1 MTGLEIYKNRAIVTR
16 HKANNHGAGRGIDM
30 KLDEIKEIAKRH
42 NIKAGKMK
50 KADLVR
56 AIQLAEGNKVCFDTG
71 QAETCGQQACLWR
84 EDCA

>member
-1 MTGLEIYKNRAIVTR
+1 
-16 HKANNHGAGRGIDM
+16 M
-30 KLDEIKEIAKRH
+30 KMDEIKEIAKRH

-56 AIQLAEGNKVCFDTG
+56 AVQLAEGNEVCFDTG
-71 QAETCGQQACLWR
+71 KAAECSQSACLWR

>member
-1 MTGLEIYKNRAIVTR
+1 
-16 HKANNHGAGRGIDM
+16 M
-30 KLDEIKEIAKRH
+30 KLDEIKEIAKQN

-56 AIQLAEGNKVCFDTG
+56 AIQQAEGNEVCFETG
-71 QAETCGQQACLWR
+71 QANTCGQAACLWR

>member
-1 MTGLEIYKNRAIVTR
+1 
-16 HKANNHGAGRGIDM
+16 M
-30 KLDEIKEIAKRH
+30 KLDEIREIAKQQ

-56 AIQLAEGNKVCFDTG
+56 AIQQAEGNQVCFDSDKSD
-71 QAETCGQQACLWR
+71 QCGQDGCLWR